1 MHTMTDH
8 QSVAGK
14 TGDAIV
20 RFAGIGITFQTRTGM
35 FGKPQPLRAVQ
46 DVSFDLMRGEV
57 LGIVGESGSGK
68 STLAKLAMRL
78 LAPTSGEILYE
89 GKSIAAYTGSAQKQ
103 LRSDIQM
110 VFQDPNASLNP
121 RLTIEQSLQEPFALH
136 SRGSKPERQAEI
148 TRLLG
153 VVGLPLT
160 VLQRYPHELSG
171 GQKQRVVIARA
182 LALKPK
188 VLIADEAVAALDASV
203 KAQII
208 NLLLDLQ
215 KEFQLSIIFISH
227 DLPMVQAMC
236 DRVMVLY
243 LGRLMEYAPRAVIA
257 QGGLH
262 PYTRALW
269 KSSPTADPDQ
279 GLSEEDMLAGEI
291 ASPLNPPSGCVFHT
305 RCPKAMQACKQT
317 VPEVVTLSPQHG
329 VSCLLFSAS
338 PTAAASPSS
347 RNDAAPIPTHLPTTC
362 P

>member
-1 MHTMTDH
+1 MNTKTENNFDDSVLSVEHSGEGVEGGGKPSH
-8 QSVAGK
+8 QLN
-14 TGDAIV
+14 DAILS
-20 RFAGIGITFQTRTGM
+20 FDKIGISFQTKTGM
-35 FGKPQPLRAVQ
+35 FGKPQALRAVQ
-46 DVSFDLMRGEV
+46 DVSFDLLRGEV

-78 LAPTSGEILYE
+78 LEPTTGEILYE
-89 GKSIAAYTGSAQKQ
+89 GKAIKSFKGVAQKQ
-103 LRSDIQM
+103 LRSDVQM

-121 RLTIEQSLQEPFALH
+121 RLTIEQSLQEPFILH
-136 SRGSKPERQAEI
+136 DRGNKQERQAEI
-148 TRLLG
+148 IRLLG
-153 VVGLPLT
+153 VVGLPIT

-215 KEFQLSIIFISH
+215 KEFQLSIIFITH

-236 DRVMVLY
+236 DRVLVLY
-243 LGRLMEYAPRAVIA
+243 LGRLMEYAPREVIA
-257 QGGLH
+257 QGGMH

-269 KSSPTADPDQ
+269 KSSPTANPDQ
-279 GLSEEDMLAGEI
+279 AMTEEETLTGEI

-305 RCPKAMQACKQT
+305 RCPQAVERCKQV
-317 VPEVVTLSPQHG
+317 VPELIKLAPQHG
-329 VSCLLFSAS
+329 VTCLLFDK
-338 PTAAASPSS
+338 T
-347 RNDAAPIPTHLPTTC
+347 
-362 P
+362 

>member
-1 MHTMTDH
+1 MHTTTENT
-8 QSVAGK
+8 SVAGK
-14 TGDAIV
+14 TGDAILSFS
-20 RFAGIGITFQTRTGM
+20 RIGITFQTRTSM
-35 FGKPQPLRAVQ
+35 FGKAQPLRAVQ
-46 DVSFDLMRGEV
+46 DVSFDLLRGEV

-78 LAPTSGEILYE
+78 LQPTSGEILYE
-89 GKSIAAYTGSAQKQ
+89 GKPINSYRGAAQKA
-103 LRSDIQM
+103 LRADVQM

-121 RLTIEQSLQEPFALH
+121 RLTIEQSLLEPFVLH
-136 SRGSKPERQAEI
+136 NRGSRLERATEI
-148 TRLLG
+148 ARLLG
-153 VVGLPLT
+153 VVGLPAT

-236 DRVMVLY
+236 DRVLVLY
-243 LGRLMEYAPRAVIA
+243 LGRLMEYAPRAAIA
-257 QGGLH
+257 HGGLH

-269 KSSPTADPDQ
+269 KSSPIADPEL
-279 GLSEEDMLAGEI
+279 GMPEKETLAGDI
-291 ASPLNPPSGCVFHT
+291 PSPLNPPSGCVFHT
-305 RCPKAMQACKQT
+305 RCPQAVERCKQT
-317 VPEVVTLSPQHG
+317 VPELNVLSAQHG
-329 VSCLLFSAS
+329 VTCLLIQ
-338 PTAAASPSS
+338 PTE
-347 RNDAAPIPTHLPTTC
+347 C

>member
-1 MHTMTDH
+1 MNTPTE
-8 QSVAGK
+8 QAFASGK
-14 TGDAIV
+14 TGDAIL
-20 RFAGIGITFQTRTGM
+20 RFSRIGLTFQTRTGM

-46 DVSFDLMRGEV
+46 DVSFDLLRGEV

-78 LAPTSGEILYE
+78 LEPSSGEILYE
-89 GKSIAAYTGSAQKQ
+89 GKPIASYKGAAQKA
-103 LRSDIQM
+103 LRGEVQM

-121 RLTIEQSLQEPFALH
+121 RLTIEQSLQEPFVLH
-136 SRGSKPERQAEI
+136 GRGGKREQQAEI
-148 TRLLG
+148 ARLLG
-153 VVGLPLT
+153 LVGLPAT
-160 VLQRYPHELSG
+160 VLGRYPHELSG

-215 KEFQLSIIFISH
+215 KEFGLSIIFITH
-227 DLPMVQAMC
+227 DLPMVQALC
-236 DRVMVLY
+236 DRVLVLY
-243 LGRLMEYAPRAVIA
+243 LGRLMEYAPRSVIA
-257 QGGLH
+257 NGGMH

-279 GLSEEDMLAGEI
+279 GLAEDETLGGEI
-291 ASPLNPPSGCVFHT
+291 ASPLHPPSGCVFHT
-305 RCPKAMQACKQT
+305 RCPKAMARCTQA
-317 VPEVVTLSPQHG
+317 VPATIELSAQHG
-329 VSCLLFSAS
+329 VACVLFE
-338 PTAAASPSS
+338 
-347 RNDAAPIPTHLPTTC
+347 DADAVPVPTTSDTTF

>member
-1 MHTMTDH
+1 MTTTTDNV
-8 QSVAGK
+8 SNAGQ
-14 TGDAIV
+14 TGDAIL
-20 RFAGIGITFQTRTGM
+20 RFARIGITFQTRTGM

-78 LAPTSGEILYE
+78 LEPTSGQILYE
-89 GKSIAAYTGSAQKQ
+89 GKSITSYTGSAQKQ
-103 LRSDIQM
+103 LRGDMQM

-121 RLTIEQSLQEPFALH
+121 RLTIEQSLQEPFVLLG
-136 SRGSKPERQAEI
+136 RGSKRVRHAEI

-153 VVGLPLT
+153 VVGLPVT
-160 VLQRYPHELSG
+160 VLQRYPHELLG

-215 KEFQLSIIFISH
+215 KQFQLSIIFISH

-236 DRVMVLY
+236 DRVLVLY
-243 LGRLMEYAPRAVIA
+243 LGRLMEYAPRSVIA
-257 QGGLH
+257 EGGLH

-279 GLSEEDMLAGEI
+279 GMAEEETLAGEI

-305 RCPKAMQACKQT
+305 RCPKAMQRCKQA
-317 VPEVVTLSPQHG
+317 VPELIELSAQHG
-329 VSCLLFSAS
+329 VNCLLFEKS
-338 PTAAASPSS
+338 
-347 RNDAAPIPTHLPTTC
+347 
-362 P
+362 

>member
-1 MHTMTDH
+1 MNTKTENNFDDSMLSVELSDEHSGEGGGKSNH
-8 QSVAGK
+8 QLN
-14 TGDAIV
+14 DAILS
-20 RFAGIGITFQTRTGM
+20 FAKIGISFQTKTGM
-35 FGKPQPLRAVQ
+35 FGKPQALRAVQ
-46 DVSFDLMRGEV
+46 DVSFDLLRGEV

-78 LAPTSGEILYE
+78 LEPTTGEILYE
-89 GKSIAAYTGSAQKQ
+89 GKAIKSFKGKAQKQ
-103 LRSDIQM
+103 LRSDVQM

-121 RLTIEQSLQEPFALH
+121 RLTIEQSLQEPFILH
-136 SRGSKPERQAEI
+136 DRGNKQERQAEI
-148 TRLLG
+148 IRLLG
-153 VVGLPLT
+153 VVGLPIT

-215 KEFQLSIIFISH
+215 KQFQLSIIFITH

-236 DRVMVLY
+236 DRVLVLY
-243 LGRLMEYAPRAVIA
+243 LGRLMEYAPREVIA
-257 QGGLH
+257 QGGMH

-279 GLSEEDMLAGEI
+279 AMTEEETLTGEI

-305 RCPKAMQACKQT
+305 RCPQAVERCKQV
-317 VPEVVTLSPQHG
+317 VPELIKLTPQHG
-329 VSCLLFSAS
+329 VTCLLFDK
-338 PTAAASPSS
+338 T
-347 RNDAAPIPTHLPTTC
+347 
-362 P
+362 

>member
-1 MHTMTDH
+1 MPITTEKPSH
-8 QSVAGK
+8 AEK
-14 TGDAIV
+14 TGDPIV
-20 RFAGIGITFQTRTGM
+20 SFANVGITFQTKTGM
-35 FGKPQPLRAVQ
+35 FGKPQALRAVQ

-78 LAPTSGEILYE
+78 LAPTSGQILYE
-89 GKSIAAYTGSAQKQ
+89 GKSITAYTGAAKKQ
-103 LRSDIQM
+103 LSGDMQM

-121 RLTIEQSLQEPFALH
+121 RMTIEQSLQEPFVLH
-136 SRGSKPERQAEI
+136 GRGSAPERHAEI
-148 TRLLG
+148 VRLLD
-153 VVGLPLT
+153 VVGLPVT

-215 KEFQLSIIFISH
+215 KQFQLSIIFISH

-236 DRVMVLY
+236 DRVLVLY
-243 LGRLMEYAPRAVIA
+243 LGRLMEYAPRSVIA
-257 QGGLH
+257 QGGRH

-269 KSSPTADPDQ
+269 KSSPAADPDQ
-279 GLSEEDMLAGEI
+279 GLPEEETLAGEI
-291 ASPLNPPSGCVFHT
+291 ASPLHPPSGCVFHT
-305 RCPKAMQACKQT
+305 RCPEATERCKRV
-317 VPEVVTLSPQHG
+317 VPELTALSAQHG
-329 VSCLLFSAS
+329 VTCLLLEK
-338 PTAAASPSS
+338 P
-347 RNDAAPIPTHLPTTC
+347 
-362 P
+362 